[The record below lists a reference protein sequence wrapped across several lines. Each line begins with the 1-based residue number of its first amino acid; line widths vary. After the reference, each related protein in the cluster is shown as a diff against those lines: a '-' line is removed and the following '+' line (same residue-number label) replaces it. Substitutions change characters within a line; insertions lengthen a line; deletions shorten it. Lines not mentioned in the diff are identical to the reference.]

1 MNDKDD
7 SRFGSP
13 KSLINYY
20 ESQLRRYI
28 KLGIGECTYDG
39 ESVFYGPSFNG
50 VIVSENLINATRRRI
65 VQLKTPFIKVYPLP
79 SMGQNGQFRLKK
91 NVSLR

>member
-13 KSLINYY
+13 KSLIKYY
-20 ESQLRRYI
+20 ESQLKRYI
-28 KLGIGECTYDG
+28 HLGIGECTFED
-39 ESVFYGPSFNG
+39 SVFYGPSFNG
-50 VIVSENLINATRRRI
+50 VIVSENLINATRRRL
-65 VQLKTPFIKVYPLP
+65 VQLKTPFIKASPFS

-91 NVSLR
+91 KMTLR

>member
-13 KSLINYY
+13 KSLIKYY
-20 ESQLRRYI
+20 ESQLKRYI
-28 KLGIGECTYDG
+28 HLGIGECTYED
-39 ESVFYGPSFNG
+39 SMFYGPSFNG
-50 VIVSENLINATRRRI
+50 VIVSENLINATRRRL
-65 VQLKTPFIKVYPLP
+65 VQLKNPFIKTSSLS
-79 SMGQNGQFRLKK
+79 SMGKNGQFRLKK